1 MSIKY
6 LGDNQLNQI
15 QNDPNDTPWAK
26 LIAQSEMLERNK
38 MRQPQGQFPQGT
50 VASAIQQQLLNNQM
64 QQANQ
69 VQGLDAEKARILA
82 QLIGSGQLQGMAD
95 GGLPASLSTTRLTS
109 SAQRYVPGAKQAIQ
123 EYLSKENAP
132 DVAYEDVMRALSG
145 RGMADG
151 GLTPSMSNPQLAPML
166 GASPIKP
173 QVAQTQLAPTKEAI
187 DQQPHHDIFQRLLDN
202 SIIGVAQGKGSLN
215 DTLQLYADMWTG
227 KALKGLADGGEIRG
241 FELGGSLNSR
251 PPYTGESMYDQMSRI
266 KDIIDRQ
273 RSEAARAEYRARPK
287 SPTGESTMFQ
297 NAGQFR
303 DQMLEAAKAR
313 ENANLGKT
321 SGMTAPATPSS
332 KVDFSTDRMG
342 PPKGAAM
349 SSPEAQAYLRDPSF
363 IGDATKTT
371 DFVGP
376 QAGGEPPIAVKAGS
390 SMLPMAGRAL
400 GILSLPTMID
410 EATGAA
416 PDDKSAQEI
425 KAAWEK
431 GGVPEVFNY
440 ENAKAA
446 ANLGKAKDW
455 MSENIGHPLER
466 FWYGPK
472 GDYDAMAGAPEG
484 RSIVEKPQ
492 SPAPSAAPVT
502 NQATTS
508 VKPPITKDNVTEVAK
523 AHGYAKTQSQVL
535 DAAQKVAALNQTE
548 QALGQTKGE
557 DSTESIYRQF
567 AKDADMDY
575 AELAKRISENEKD
588 LARERKDGT
597 LTAILSGVG
606 AALTRAGTY
615 DQKGDRVFAPGIGQ
629 ILGTGI
635 LGGLEASEAGEKKYQ
650 TGIEKNLDALAQ
662 LKGLKRMAKNDMMDA
677 MNAERQIKATEANTA
692 ATIDYR
698 NRELNM
704 HAPYYAA
711 LTKQALSHAGSYE
724 RAGTNTGASKQLTA
738 NQLAGIRNAAYD
750 DAVKQLQQ
758 ENAFIMLSPEEQQT
772 KITELTNILV
782 GQRTGGAN
790 AATPP
795 PASTADKFAGF
806 KDLTGK

>member
-95 GGLPASLSTTRLTS
+95 GGL
-109 SAQRYVPGAKQAIQ
+109 
-123 EYLSKENAP
+123 
-132 DVAYEDVMRALSG
+132 
-145 RGMADG
+145 
-151 GLTPSMSNPQLAPML
+151 TPSMSNPQLAPML

-202 SIIGVAQGKGSLN
+202 SIVGAIQGKGSFG
-215 DTLQLYADMWTG
+215 DTLQMYSDMFTG

-615 DQKGDRVFAPGIGQ
+615 DQKGDRVFAPSVSQ

-635 LGGLEASEAGEKKYQ
+635 LGGIEASEAGEKKYQ

-677 MNAERQIKATEANTA
+677 MTAERQTKMMSSHYGALEDIARQKLPSEIAASQAQADMYKA
-692 ATIDYR
+692 
-698 NRELNM
+698 
-704 HAPYYAA
+704 
-711 LTKQALSHAGSYE
+711 HAGAYG
-724 RAGTNTGASKQLTA
+724 RAGTGAGSGLAQERLDTTQLSKLIAIHQKNVKDLADLGKMPGDPEYDAAASQLAYYT
-738 NQLAGIRNAAYD
+738 NQLAA
-750 DAVKQLQQ
+750 
-758 ENAFIMLSPEEQQT
+758 LSPA
-772 KITELTNILV
+772 
-782 GQRTGGAN
+782 GAGT
-790 AATPP
+790 TPP
-795 PASTADKFAGF
+795 PAPTALPEGVKVTRKQG
-806 KDLTGK
+806 